1 MKRAVCA
8 GLGGETAL
16 VRLDGASRMYEF
28 SRFTGECVDA
38 EYKGKLRIAP
48 TELYRTNGQARIEA
62 CSHRTCKTE
71 HTAPRLNR
79 YGECLCVEVAQ

>member
-1 MKRAVCA
+1 MNDVKLLANA
-8 GLGGETAL
+8 I
-16 VRLDGASRMYEF
+16 RLE
-28 SRFTGECVDA
+28 
-38 EYKGKLRIAP
+38 LL
-48 TELYRTNGQARIEA
+48 TELRTARSPSVVENIAQRAEVLTLA

>member
-1 MKRAVCA
+1 MGRDTGFTLFVLIA
-8 GLGGETAL
+8 AL
-16 VRLDGASRMYEF
+16 AYLIGWVW
-28 SRFTGECVDA
+28 
-38 EYKGKLRIAP
+38 
-48 TELYRTNGQARIEA
+48 TNGQARIEA